1 MSKFAENAFEL
12 NNDVTTSGA
21 LARNSDNA
29 SNPLTGGNGPLKGGN
44 GPLKGGNGPLKGGN
58 LLKGLTGGNN
68 PLKGGKSKKVR
79 LIKKSKGSRKNK
91 MRKTKRSTKK

>member
-1 MSKFAENAFEL
+1 MTKFAENAFEL

-21 LARNSDNA
+21 LARNSVN
-29 SNPLTGGNGPLKGGN
+29 S
-44 GPLKGGNGPLKGGN
+44 
-58 LLKGLTGGNN
+58 LTGGNN

-79 LIKKSKGSRKNK
+79 RMKKSKGSRKNK

>member
-1 MSKFAENAFEL
+1 MTKFAENAFEL

-21 LARNSDNA
+21 LARNYENA
-29 SNPLTGGNGPLKGGN
+29 ANPLTGGNNPLK
-44 GPLKGGNGPLKGGN
+44 
-58 LLKGLTGGNN
+58 GGNN

-79 LIKKSKGSRKNK
+79 RMKKSKGSRKNK

>member
-1 MSKFAENAFEL
+1 MTKFAENAFEL

-21 LARNSDNA
+21 LARNSVNA
-29 SNPLTGGNGPLKGGN
+29 ANPLTGGNNPLKGGN
-44 GPLKGGNGPLKGGN
+44 NPLK
-58 LLKGLTGGNN
+58 GGNN

-79 LIKKSKGSRKNK
+79 RMKKSNGSRKNK